1 MSNSYVYLN
10 VSQTIPINLR
20 LLEAT
25 AFTIINRTSYTFALT
40 YPATYTTVTIAVSTS
55 SSSFYEVTGSIHE
68 ITSGRPKIGTKSG
81 ILTEFSYGQTY
92 YLWGKVT
99 HATGLSNSY
108 VYLNKANTLATP
120 APPVHPMI
128 TLTALNQQLSHNKVN
143 LNILK
148 NFDSVYTLLHYELLY
163 TITNVAAN
171 LPGTVDIVNSPIIVN
186 LDSSTTQIVIPLRQ
200 FSFPMIAL
208 HDKITVT
215 VTKIYRETLP
225 QTYFHTISNYNITN
239 SLVTDKQFYISGY
252 NNLGQAGYQLANNDM
267 LHVETIPTGLGYF
280 YYTKYTNIEA
290 GFGFMLMN
298 LNGKVWTT
306 GRNNS
311 GQCGLGFTGA
321 NVTNYTQIPTLRGN
335 FKMLYSGW
343 NTVFAVDTNNKVYVW
358 GLNHTGQVGNSTTSS
373 SVSVPTQISQSII
386 TSSNKVISIGGT
398 LTSSLILTMNGLY
411 VSGHNTHGQRGDS
424 GEVMYTQ
431 FTLVSNTP
439 FDFRNVMEIDCAIET
454 SYFLT
459 KDRKI
464 YAAGSNEFGHRGTGF
479 ENVRTTTPQLVTAF
493 GSMTI
498 KQMISNRNALFIIDV
513 NNMLWGVGK
522 NVPGTDGSP
531 QYTAVQCS
539 TISVKTIYT
548 RPYSE
553 DVHMIATD
561 GTVYF
566 SGTKWASFAVDSGY
580 ILSTNGSEYYK
591 WYRSFIKVDSFLDE
605 NENKGTISL
614 NGQISTI
621 FATNLVTFYST

>member
-1 MSNSYVYLN
+1 
-10 VSQTIPINLR
+10 
-20 LLEAT
+20 
-25 AFTIINRTSYTFALT
+25 
-40 YPATYTTVTIAVSTS
+40 
-55 SSSFYEVTGSIHE
+55 
-68 ITSGRPKIGTKSG
+68 
-81 ILTEFSYGQTY
+81 
-92 YLWGKVT
+92 
-99 HATGLSNSY
+99 
-108 VYLNKANTLATP
+108 
-120 APPVHPMI
+120 
-128 TLTALNQQLSHNKVN
+128 
-143 LNILK
+143 
-148 NFDSVYTLLHYELLY
+148 
-163 TITNVAAN
+163 
-171 LPGTVDIVNSPIIVN
+171 
-186 LDSSTTQIVIPLRQ
+186 
-200 FSFPMIAL
+200 
-208 HDKITVT
+208 
-215 VTKIYRETLP
+215 
-225 QTYFHTISNYNITN
+225 
-239 SLVTDKQFYISGY
+239 
-252 NNLGQAGYQLANNDM
+252 
-267 LHVETIPTGLGYF
+267 
-280 YYTKYTNIEA
+280 
-290 GFGFMLMN
+290 
-298 LNGKVWTT
+298 
-306 GRNNS
+306 
-311 GQCGLGFTGA
+311 
-321 NVTNYTQIPTLRGN
+321 
-335 FKMLYSGW
+335 
-343 NTVFAVDTNNKVYVW
+343 
-358 GLNHTGQVGNSTTSS
+358 
-373 SVSVPTQISQSII
+373 
-386 TSSNKVISIGGT
+386 
-398 LTSSLILTMNGLY
+398 MNGLY